1 MFRSNRCR
9 TAWARW
15 VWAGLT
21 VSQSIASIPAMCESE
36 SRLARARESGEVG
49 DVAQVS
55 SLACVE
61 TTFGKKIKKIKKLPS
76 AIRFICAFMLEFAFS
91 CD

>member
-1 MFRSNRCR
+1 MCRSNRCR

-36 SRLARARESGEVG
+36 SRLARARESGGVG
-49 DVAQVS
+49 DVAQAS
-55 SLACVE
+55 RLACVE
-61 TTFGKKIKKIKKLPS
+61 TPKGREYQKDPS
-76 AIRFICAFMLEFAFS
+76 WQNVRSDLYA
-91 CD
+91 